1 MLDMDSETMSL
12 TPPDDAYTNISSL
25 PKLSARVGL
34 DPGQSKH
41 RHSLLSSAAEEQKVP
56 TLLVLLFDR
65 SHARTRGLTNM
76 GMIFTFDLTA
86 EVSSTYREPRA
97 LLVPVKTW
105 TMRRSLWC

>member
-1 MLDMDSETMSL
+1 MSL
-12 TPPDDAYTNISSL
+12 TPLDAAYTNISSL